1 MGEFFNNIAYRGMEE
16 YEDGDQYE
24 GYLNKEGDPEGKGI
38 SVNNYQIQGSASML
52 VAMSTMETTNTER
65 NMEEVILQSFIL

>member
-38 SVNNYQIQGSASML
+38 SVNNYQI
-52 VAMSTMETTNTER
+52 
-65 NMEEVILQSFIL
+65 